1 MFIKLYKPD
10 ISTEWLKQFQ
20 AWTGTVSNWS
30 MGILGIFVI
39 AVLSRNMITALNQ
52 KLLKSKKIIRKLS
65 CNNLWNIYI
74 NNTV

>member
-10 ISTEWLKQFQ
+10 YSAEWLKQFQ

-30 MGILGIFVI
+30 MGILGIFVT

-52 KLLKSKKIIRKLS
+52 KLLKSKK
-65 CNNLWNIYI
+65 
-74 NNTV
+74 